1 MNYTETD
8 KPVCEYCLIASTM
21 AQAAECVKKHVCAFI
36 SANMDEDVMNR
47 IYPGVIG
54 TGPRSDSHQDWQTVN
69 KLNTA
74 KLQCKVRYC
83 ETYSFEVLRIDGRGG
98 DISDDG
104 ASIDWADEEAFF
116 LLWYKG
122 KDTAVFIKYAVELG
136 KIFHQQAVL
145 VTVPDKAGAIVRG
158 WRYYADGTIKKTGI
172 ITFGQLLTSES
183 LFRGWPV
190 YLKMA
195 RETADDSGKN
205 APADSFECLNVFMV
219 LAGGWLGRL
228 FKKEKPLT
236 LAEAAAAVAKNKD
249 R

>member
-158 WRYYADGTIKKTGI
+158 W
-172 ITFGQLLTSES
+172 
-183 LFRGWPV
+183 PV